1 MNWLDTLQNLSKMN
15 LEMKKKK
22 IESAENE
29 EQISE
34 DTEPTKD
41 ESKSEVIV
49 EEPTKDESK
58 SEVIV
63 EKSPPTTT

>member
-1 MNWLDTLQNLSKMN
+1 M
-15 LEMKKKK
+15 E
-22 IESAENE
+22 
-29 EQISE
+29 
-34 DTEPTKD
+34 EPTKD

-63 EKSPPTTT
+63 EEPSATTKLQD

>member
-1 MNWLDTLQNLSKMN
+1 V
-15 LEMKKKK
+15 E
-22 IESAENE
+22 
-29 EQISE
+29 
-34 DTEPTKD
+34 EPTKD

-63 EKSPPTTT
+63 EKSSATTELQD

>member
-1 MNWLDTLQNLSKMN
+1 V
-15 LEMKKKK
+15 E
-22 IESAENE
+22 
-29 EQISE
+29 
-34 DTEPTKD
+34 EPTKD

-63 EKSPPTTT
+63 EESPPTTT

>member
-1 MNWLDTLQNLSKMN
+1 V
-15 LEMKKKK
+15 E
-22 IESAENE
+22 
-29 EQISE
+29 
-34 DTEPTKD
+34 EPTKD